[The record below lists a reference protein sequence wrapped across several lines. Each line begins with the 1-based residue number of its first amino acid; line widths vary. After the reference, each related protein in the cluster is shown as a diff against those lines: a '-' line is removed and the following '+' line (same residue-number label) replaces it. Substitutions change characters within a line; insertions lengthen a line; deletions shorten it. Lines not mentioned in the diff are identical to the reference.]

1 MTTLMAQE
9 VTKFSTGA
17 EREDKPH
24 GYGRFWVAFRQLTL
38 HADPEECRREFVRQF
53 TNDRTDSL
61 KEMRRGEY
69 NTLCAAIE
77 GLNQDRNE
85 LRSRRSTVLKLLQE
99 LEVDTTDW
107 AQINDFCR
115 HPRIAGKEFGRLSV
129 DELTDLAKKLRSIKR
144 KGWVR
149 RSPWSTPP
157 PAKHH
162 IAYLINLTGIPSF
175 KNN

>member
-1 MTTLMAQE
+1 MAQE

>member
-1 MTTLMAQE
+1 MAQE
-9 VTKFSTGA
+9 VTKFSAGT

>member
-24 GYGRFWVAFRQLTL
+24 GYGRFWAAFRQLTL

>member
-1 MTTLMAQE
+1 MAQE

-157 PAKHH
+157 PTKHH
-162 IAYLINLTGIPSF
+162 IAYLINLTGSPGF

>member
-1 MTTLMAQE
+1 MAQE

-24 GYGRFWVAFRQLTL
+24 GYGRFWAAFRQLTL

-129 DELTDLAKKLRSIKR
+129 DELTDLAKKFRSIKR